1 MKSKKAQYILLFCT
15 LLVWGLIFYRVF
27 IYLKK
32 DKTTNVGKSIKN
44 QQSENKISSDSLTLL
59 LNYPDPFHLSKQ
71 LTTQH
76 SIRKPINIEKKETL
90 KAEPMTPIPKII
102 YKGIIYKYSKFLPVS
117 NKTPRIS
124 LNEGNTPL
132 IHAGYL
138 SSLLGKN
145 FEVYLV
151 EDVELEDEVIPEE
164 DIIIYKKINI
174 ECSSNVVFD

>member
-102 YKGIIYKYSKFLPVS
+102 YKGIIYNQIKHKQTYFPS
-117 NKTPRIS
+117 
-124 LNEGNTPL
+124 
-132 IHAGYL
+132 
-138 SSLLGKN
+138 
-145 FEVYLV
+145 
-151 EDVELEDEVIPEE
+151 
-164 DIIIYKKINI
+164 
-174 ECSSNVVFD
+174 